1 MTDDPLSELL
11 SSPLDEMTPGH
22 SRRAWLGFGVALLAA
37 ALAGTGI
44 ALWLTRGPG
53 EGATTT
59 TAGAAGPTTTAAGTG
74 ASTTTS
80 ASEDPTTT
88 TTAAPV
94 AGTPEPR
101 VLAQLVATDAGLFL
115 FGGLEPVQ
123 RLNADRFDDVWRYD
137 PATGEWWDVQ
147 APQGP
152 VPRAGAAVAYDAGSG
167 LVVLF
172 GGAIGSCPY
181 PACSDHIDDTWVYD
195 PVANTWEERSPAA
208 SPPGRHGHTMAY
220 DAQSDRVVLF
230 GGDTGSAWLG
240 DTWAYD
246 AEGDTWVEVTTEEA
260 PWPVAQQAMAY
271 DPVADRIVLWGGVER
286 EESVAWTLDLESATW
301 SSVTW
306 APAPEP
312 AWDACLVWD
321 AAAEQMLLIGG
332 EGLTTVQIS
341 EAITSRQVL
350 RRDEVWALD
359 LGAGAWALL
368 GRLPGPVARHGCA
381 DDPDAT
387 GVFIW
392 NHSALLPVDPATGE
406 GMAEE

>member
-1 MTDDPLSELL
+1 MHDDPLAELL
-11 SSPLDEMTPGH
+11 SSPLDDMTPGRG
-22 SRRAWLGFGVALLAA
+22 RRAWLGVGALILIA
-37 ALAGTGI
+37 ALGGTGI
-44 ALWLTRGPG
+44 ALWLARGSG

-59 TAGAAGPTTTAAGTG
+59 TAAAGPTTTAAGTG
-74 ASTTTS
+74 AGTTTS
-80 ASEDPTTT
+80 ASANPTTT

-101 VLAQLVATDAGLFL
+101 VYSQLVATDSGIFL
-115 FGGLEPVQ
+115 FGGLKPVP

-147 APQGP
+147 TRRGP

-172 GGAIGSCPY
+172 SGAIGSCPY
-181 PACSDHIDDTWVYD
+181 PACSGHLDDTWVYD
-195 PVANTWEERSPAA
+195 PAANTWEERSPAT

-220 DAQSDRVVLF
+220 DAGSDRVVLF

-240 DTWAYD
+240 DTWIYD
-246 AEGDTWVEVTTEEA
+246 TDADTWVEVQTADA

-271 DPVADRIVLWGGVER
+271 DPVAGRIVLWGGAER
-286 EESVAWTLDLESATW
+286 EESEVWTFDLESRTW

-306 APAPEP
+306 DPAPEP

-332 EGLTTVQIS
+332 EGPTTVQIS
-341 EAITSRQVL
+341 ASVTAREVRP
-350 RRDEVWALD
+350 RDEIWALD
-359 LGAGAWALL
+359 LDAGAWALL
-368 GRLPGPVARHGCA
+368 GRLPGPVARHACA
-381 DDPDAT
+381 PDPEST
-387 GVFIW
+387 GVVVW
-392 NHSALLPVDPATGE
+392 NLDSVLLVDPATGR
-406 GMAEE
+406 GLVSD